1 MAPVAVGAGPASWDP
16 YQRRLLVFLSVATF
30 FEGYDFFALS
40 QLLPHLRGYF
50 GLTPGE
56 GTTLVA
62 LVNAGTVLAYLIVDR
77 ADRWGRRR
85 VLTVTI
91 LGYTVFTLLSG
102 LAPDAISFT
111 VAQIIARIFLI
122 GEWATS
128 MVIAAEEFP
137 AARRGT
143 VIGIISAAAGLGSV
157 VCAGVVPLLL
167 KTPLGWRSVYL
178 VGVIPLLLLAWSR
191 RSLRETRRFAER
203 APVARPSLFSIWST
217 PHARRVLEM
226 GAIWFLCYI
235 CSQNAVMFWKEFALN
250 ERALSEEQAGQAIT
264 IAALVAM
271 PLAFASG
278 RFLDSVGRRIGGT
291 VLLGA
296 MAVGVFVAYTATS
309 ALWLTVGLVVG
320 VVGLNTMLT
329 VLNAFTAELFPTEHR
344 AQAFAWS
351 NNLIGRVGYW
361 LSPFGIGLF
370 VDSLGWGGVMRLT
383 PIFPLIAIVLIWL
396 LLPET
401 KGRELEQTA
410 TVK

>member
-1 MAPVAVGAGPASWDP
+1 VTERAGRWDP

-40 QLLPHLRGYF
+40 QLLPHLRTAF
-50 GLTPGE
+50 ELSPGQ

-62 LVNAGTVLAYLIVDR
+62 VVNAGTVLAYLIVDR

-91 LGYTVFTLLSG
+91 LGYTLFTLLSG
-102 LAPDAISFT
+102 LAPEVYSFAI
-111 VAQIIARIFLI
+111 AQVIARVFLI

-137 AARRGT
+137 AERRGT
-143 VIGIISAAAGLGSV
+143 VIGIISAAAGLGSI

-178 VGVIPLLLLAWSR
+178 LGVIPLLLLAWSR
-191 RSLRETRRFAER
+191 RSLRETRRFEAR
-203 APVARPSLFSIWST
+203 VKVARPSLFSIWST

-235 CSQNAVMFWKEFALN
+235 CSQNAVMFWKEFALH
-250 ERALSEEQAGQAIT
+250 ERGLSEEQAGKSIAL
-264 IAALVAM
+264 AALVAM
-271 PLAFASG
+271 PIAFASG
-278 RFLDSVGRRIGGT
+278 RFLDAVGRRLGGT
-291 VLLGA
+291 ILLGA
-296 MAVGVFVAYTATS
+296 MAVGVFVAYTAES
-309 ALWLTVGLVVG
+309 PLFLTLGLVVG
-320 VVGLNTMLT
+320 VVGINTMLT

-351 NNLIGRVGYW
+351 NNLIGRIGYW

-370 VDSLGWGGVMRLT
+370 VESLGWGGVMRLT
-383 PIFPLIAIVLIWL
+383 AVFPLIAIVLIWL

-410 TVK
+410 GVR